1 MEIESLT
8 RYISRIRVPL
18 GQSYTSVFC
27 IRCGNDYVLFDC
39 GKDAHAVTAYVI
51 PALEAEGIT
60 PAELILSH
68 AHVGHWGGADTLL
81 LRYPDLRVHATE
93 ETFALISLDP
103 SLEPERIRTV
113 DGGAVLRS
121 CLEIVRLPGH
131 TADSIGVLDHRT
143 QTLLTADALQLWGT
157 ASQGLSLDRPEDYLA
172 TVTWIEKLLIHQIIT
187 SHEFLPFGNMADGEE
202 AIAAY
207 LAECRVALH
216 ELTAFTLARRGTDVE
231 EILGEFAKE
240 HPTLPKASRT
250 TMELL
255 LEN

>member
-207 LAECRVALH
+207 LAECRFALQ